1 MDQIRSNLCV
11 LLFFFL
17 LFSSARTEDVGVIQ
31 ALVTFMNNLK
41 PTQTTPNWG
50 WNISSDPCTS
60 KWVGVTCDKSNVTVK
75 KIVLEIVNLSGTLD
89 FTSLCKASNLLVLSL
104 NFNNL
109 TGTLSPEISNCNR
122 LTHFYLTG
130 NRFSG
135 AIPGSL
141 ADLPNVKR
149 IVISNNDFSGE
160 LPDFSRTTSLLTFFA
175 QNNRFTGQLP
185 VFNYNQLQEFN
196 VANNN
201 LTGPV
206 PDDTGRFDGNS
217 FTGNPGL
224 CGKVLPQSC
233 PVKKKGKKSKLRD
246 FLIYSGYVV
255 LGFLIVVLLAVVLVK
270 KRKRGRDD
278 EKTDLSPK
286 NSSRSGRSSD
296 SRNSRTRSEFSL
308 TSVENG
314 GVSTS
319 MVVLSSP
326 VGKGLRFE
334 DLLRAPAELISR
346 GNNGSLYKVKP
357 EGGVSLVVKRIKNW
371 KISKDVFRKRMQ
383 KIDEI
388 KHANVLP
395 VVAYY
400 SSKQEKLIVY
410 EYQQNGSLFRLL
422 HGSQNGQVFEWGN
435 RLNIASSVATAL
447 AFMHRELE
455 TDSIPHGN
463 VKSSNILLND
473 NMDPCVS
480 EYGLMPKDY
489 QDQDPD
495 PGQSQDSTT
504 TGNFKVDVYGFG
516 VVLLELLTGKPVQDN
531 GLGLVKWVRAVVQE
545 EWTGEV
551 FDKALIVEGANEER
565 MIRLLQVAL
574 NCINGSREAR
584 PVMGEV
590 ATMILSL
597 KEEEERDIRFY
608 ITGIAIGKFSEVRT
622 VID

>member
-1 MDQIRSNLCV
+1 MDQIRSNVYV
-11 LLFFFL
+11 LFVSFL
-17 LFSSARTEDVGVIQ
+17 LFSTARTEDEGVIK
-31 ALVTFMNNLK
+31 ALVAFMDKLA
-41 PTQTTPNWG
+41 PMQTTPNWG

-60 KWVGVTCDKSNVTVK
+60 KWVGVTCDTSNQTVK
-75 KIVLEIVNLSGTLD
+75 KVILENLNLSGTFDPL
-89 FTSLCKASNLLVLSL
+89 SLCMVSNLLVLSL

-109 TGTLSPEISNCNR
+109 TGTIPPEISNCKR

-135 AIPGSL
+135 NLPDSL
-141 ADLPNVKR
+141 TNLPNVKR
-149 IVISNNDFSGE
+149 VVISNNEFSGK

-185 VFNYNQLQEFN
+185 AFNYHQLQDFN
-196 VANNN
+196 VANNDF
-201 LTGPV
+201 TGPI

-224 CGKVLPQSC
+224 CGKVLPNSC
-233 PVKKKGKKSKLRD
+233 PVKKKEKDSKLRD

-255 LGFLIVVLLAVVLVK
+255 LGFLLVVLLAILLMK
-270 KRKRGRDD
+270 KKKQGHD

-286 NSSRSGRSSD
+286 NGSQSGRSSD
-296 SRNSRTRSEFSL
+296 SKNSRTRSEFSL

-326 VGKGLRFE
+326 VGNGLRFE
-334 DLLRAPAELISR
+334 DLLRAPAELIAR
-346 GNNGSLYKVKP
+346 GNNGSLYKVKQ
-357 EGGVSLVVKRIKNW
+357 EGGVPLVVKRIKNW
-371 KISKDVFRKRMQ
+371 KISKDVFKKRMQ

-388 KHANVLP
+388 KHPNVLP

-400 SSKQEKLIVY
+400 SSKQEKLLVY

-422 HGSQNGQVFEWGN
+422 HGSQNGQIFDWGS
-435 RLNIASSVATAL
+435 RLSVASNVATAL

-455 TDSIPHGN
+455 AHLIPHGN
-463 VKSSNILLND
+463 LKSSNILFKSD
-473 NMDPCVS
+473 MEACVS
-480 EYGLMPKDY
+480 EYGLMPIDHHD
-489 QDQDPD
+489 QDQDLYPGPD
-495 PGQSQDSTT
+495 RTHDRTT
-504 TGNFKVDVYGFG
+504 TKIFKVDVYGFG

-531 GLGLVKWVRAVVQE
+531 GSGLVKWVRSVVHE

-551 FDKALIVEGANEER
+551 FDKLLIVEGASEER
-565 MIRLLQVAL
+565 MIRLLHVAL
-574 NCINGSREAR
+574 NCTNGSREER
-584 PVMGEV
+584 PTMDEV

-597 KEEEERDIRFY
+597 KEEEERSMTSSDP
-608 ITGIAIGKFSEVRT
+608 
-622 VID
+622 

>member
-1 MDQIRSNLCV
+1 MDQIRSNLFV
-11 LLFFFL
+11 SFLFFV
-17 LFSSARTEDVGVIQ
+17 LFSSVRTEDQSVIQ
-31 ALVTFMNNLK
+31 ALVTFMDK
-41 PTQTTPNWG
+41 FAPMQTTTNWG

-60 KWVGVTCDKSNVTVK
+60 KWVGVTCDGSNVTVK
-75 KIVLEIVNLSGTLD
+75 KIVLENLNLSGTLD
-89 FTSLCKASNLLVLSL
+89 PGSLCKVSNLLVLSL

-109 TGTLSPEISNCNR
+109 TGILSPEISNCNR

-135 AIPGSL
+135 NLPDSITN
-141 ADLPNVKR
+141 LPNVKR
-149 IVISNNDFSGE
+149 IVISNNDFSGD
-160 LPDFSRTTSLLTFFA
+160 LPDFSRTTSLLTFLA
-175 QNNRFTGQLP
+175 QNNQFTGQLP
-185 VFNYNQLQEFN
+185 GFNYNQLQDFN
-196 VANNN
+196 IANNN
-201 LTGPV
+201 FTGPV

-217 FTGNPGL
+217 FAGNPGL
-224 CGKVLPQSC
+224 CGKVLPRSC
-233 PVKKKGKKSKLRD
+233 PVKKKEKESKLRD
-246 FLIYSGYVV
+246 FFIYSGYAV
-255 LGFLIVVLLAVVLVK
+255 LGFLVVVLVAIMLVKRK
-270 KRKRGRDD
+270 KRGQN

-286 NSSRSGRSSD
+286 NSSRSGRSSE
-296 SRNSRTRSEFSL
+296 SRNSKRSEFSL

-326 VGKGLRFE
+326 VGNGLRFE

-371 KISKDVFRKRMQ
+371 KISKDEFKKRMQ

-388 KHANVLP
+388 KHSNVLP

-400 SSKQEKLIVY
+400 SSKQEKLLVY

-422 HGSQNGQVFEWGN
+422 HGSQNGQIFDWVS
-435 RLNIASSVATAL
+435 RLSLASSVAAAL

-455 TDSIPHGN
+455 ADLIAHGN
-463 VKSSNILLND
+463 VKSSNILLKD
-473 NMDPCVS
+473 DMEPCVS
-480 EYGLMPKDY
+480 EYGLMPANH
-489 QDQDPD
+489 QDPGPSDKD
-495 PGQSQDSTT
+495 PGPSKTQERTT
-504 TGNFKVDVYGFG
+504 NGNFKGDVYGFG

-531 GLGLVKWVRAVVQE
+531 GSDLVTWVRAVVQE

-565 MIRLLQVAL
+565 MIRLLHVAL

-584 PVMGEV
+584 PMMGEV

-597 KEEEERDIRFY
+597 KEEEERSMTSSDP
-608 ITGIAIGKFSEVRT
+608 
-622 VID
+622 